1 MNFIV
6 YDLILLGVFVLFVFI
21 FIARKRKNLKREG
34 LLLLYPTKWGIK
46 LINRIGKKYEK
57 VLNVLSY
64 VSITLGF
71 ILMGGVFYMLGR
83 IVWIFSEFW
92 SGPQLHSRSA
102 RAGATA
108 AKKAIEKRASVFIWG
123 SLWMSMFRP
132 FFQLTESNQNRF
144 N

>member
-83 IVWIFSEFW
+83 IVWIYLF
-92 SGPQLHSRSA
+92 H
-102 RAGATA
+102 
-108 AKKAIEKRASVFIWG
+108 
-123 SLWMSMFRP
+123 
-132 FFQLTESNQNRF
+132 QNIVRMIKIP
-144 N
+144 